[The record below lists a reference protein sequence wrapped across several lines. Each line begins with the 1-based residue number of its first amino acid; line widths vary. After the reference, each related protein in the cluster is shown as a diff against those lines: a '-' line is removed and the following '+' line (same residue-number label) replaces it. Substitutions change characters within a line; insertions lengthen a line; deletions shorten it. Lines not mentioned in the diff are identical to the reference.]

1 MLLDEFDIFE
11 KIGLSLGYMTKKI
24 YLCGKFNHGDYMNW
38 LKSLFFGSGVP
49 HSIFILTLAI
59 ACGIYLSHRLKFK
72 GITLGI
78 TWILFCAIAMS
89 HFGMHLDPVVET
101 FSKDFG
107 LILFVYSIGLQVGP
121 SFFSS
126 FGKGGIKL
134 NILAMSAVI
143 LSCLTAYIIHLI
155 SGEDIATMTGV
166 LFGAVTNTPGLGAA
180 EQAFADITGTTNAD
194 IASGYAMAYPLGVVG
209 IILSLLAMRWIF
221 RINIDKEK
229 EQIAAE
235 SEVQKEIEHIDIL
248 LANPQVE
255 GASIRDL
262 SALCNMNLIV
272 SRLVRPDG
280 EDELPDVDT
289 ILHVGDRIR
298 IVIDQ
303 EHKKSVLLLGM
314 ETTIQ
319 TDNKQQ
325 AHLVSRN
332 IIVTKPELNGKRIG
346 DLNIRSTYH
355 VSITRIRR
363 AGIELLATR
372 DLYLQ
377 LGDKITVVGEERAV
391 NKIES
396 LFGNSTKRLDMPNL
410 VSIFVGIALGVALGL
425 LPIALPGLS
434 QPFKLGL
441 AGGSLIVAI
450 LMSCF
455 GPKLH
460 IVTYT
465 TSSAN
470 LMIREIGI
478 AMFLAAVG
486 FGAGKTFIQTLV
498 EGGYVWIGYGVIIT
512 LIPLLIIGVI
522 GRKWLKLDYFTL
534 MGLLAGSTT
543 NPPALSYATTLTTSN
558 DRAAVSYSTVY
569 PLTMFLRVLTGQLMI
584 LLFL

>member
-1 MLLDEFDIFE
+1 
-11 KIGLSLGYMTKKI
+11 
-24 YLCGKFNHGDYMNW
+24 MNW
-38 LKSLFFGSGVP
+38 LNSLFFGKGVP

-59 ACGIYLSHRLKFK
+59 ACGISLSHRLKFK

-78 TWILFCAIAMS
+78 TWILFCAITMS

-101 FSKDFG
+101 FAKDFG

-126 FGKGGIKL
+126 FSQGGIKL
-134 NILAMSAVI
+134 NLLAMTVVL
-143 LSCLTAYIIHLI
+143 LSCVIAYLIHLF
-155 SGEDIATMTGV
+155 SGVDIATMTGV

-180 EQAFADITGTTNAD
+180 QQAFADITGMNNPD

-209 IILSLLAMRWIF
+209 IIFSILTIRWIF
-221 RINIDKEK
+221 RIKLDKEEAHVK
-229 EQIAAE
+229 NE
-235 SEVQKEIEHIDIL
+235 SEVQKEIEYIDIL

-255 GASIRDL
+255 GAHIRDL
-262 SALCNMNLIV
+262 SRLCHMNLIV
-272 SRLVRPDG
+272 SRLVRPNG

-289 ILHVGDRIR
+289 VLHVGDRIR
-298 IVIDQ
+298 VVVDK
-303 EHKKSVLLLGM
+303 ENEPSVLLLGM
-314 ETTIQ
+314 ETSLPT
-319 TDNKQQ
+319 NEKAQ
-325 AHLVSRN
+325 AHLVSRHVV
-332 IIVTKPELNGKRIG
+332 VTKPELNGKRIG
-346 DLNIRSTYH
+346 DLNVRATYH

-377 LGDKITVVGEERAV
+377 LGDRITVVGEERAV
-391 NKIES
+391 DKVEK
-396 LFGNSTKRLDMPNL
+396 LFGNSTKRLDVPNL
-410 VSIFVGIALGVALGL
+410 ASIFLGIAFGVAIGV
-425 LPIALPGLS
+425 LPIMLPGLS
-434 QPFKLGL
+434 QPFKLGI

-450 LMSCF
+450 LLGCF
-455 GPKLH
+455 GPKMH
-460 IVTYT
+460 VITYT

-486 FGAGKTFIQTLV
+486 FGAGKTFVPTLL

-512 LIPLLIIGVI
+512 LLPLLIVGTI
-522 GRKWLKLDYFTL
+522 GRLWLKLDYFTL
-534 MGLLAGSTT
+534 MGLIAGSTT
-543 NPPALSYATTLTTSN
+543 DPPALAYATTMSSNN
-558 DRAAVSYSTVY
+558 DRAAVAYSTVY

>member
-1 MLLDEFDIFE
+1 
-11 KIGLSLGYMTKKI
+11 
-24 YLCGKFNHGDYMNW
+24 MNW
-38 LKSLFFGSGVP
+38 LDSLFFGTGVP
-49 HSIFILTLAI
+49 HSIFILTIAI
-59 ACGIYLSHRLKFK
+59 AAGISLSHRLKFK

-101 FSKDFG
+101 FAKDFG

-134 NILAMSAVI
+134 NLLAMTIVF
-143 LSCLTAYIIHLI
+143 LSCVTAYIIHLL

-180 EQAFADITGTTNAD
+180 QQAFTDITGTMNPN

-209 IILSLLAMRWIF
+209 IITALLAMRWFFHIKL
-221 RINIDKEK
+221 DKE
-229 EQIAAE
+229 EERVVAE
-235 SEVQKEIEHIDIL
+235 STAQKEIEYIDIL

-255 GASIRDL
+255 GAHIREL
-262 SALCNMNLIV
+262 GQLCHMNLIV
-272 SRLVRPDG
+272 SRLVRPNG

-298 IVIDQ
+298 VVVDK
-303 EHKKSVLLLGM
+303 ENKKSVLLLGM
-314 ETTIQ
+314 ETSLPT
-319 TDNKQQ
+319 NEKAH
-325 AHLVSRN
+325 AHLVSRHVV
-332 IIVTKPELNGKRIG
+332 VTKPELNGKRIG
-346 DLNIRSTYH
+346 DLNVRATYH

-377 LGDKITVVGEERAV
+377 LGDRITVVGEERAV
-391 NKIES
+391 DKVEK
-396 LFGNSTKRLDMPNL
+396 LFGNSTRRLDIPNL
-410 VSIFVGIALGVALGL
+410 ASIFLGLALGVAAGV
-425 LPIALPGLS
+425 LPIMLPGLA
-434 QPFKLGL
+434 QPFKLGI

-455 GPKLH
+455 GPKMH
-460 IVTYT
+460 IITYT

-486 FGAGKTFIQTLV
+486 FGAGKTFLPTLL

-512 LIPLLIIGVI
+512 LLPLLLVGLIA
-522 GRKWLKLDYFTL
+522 RWWLKLDYFSL

-543 NPPALSYATTLTTSN
+543 NPPALAYATTVSSAN
-558 DRAAVSYSTVY
+558 DRAAVAYSTVY

>member
-1 MLLDEFDIFE
+1 
-11 KIGLSLGYMTKKI
+11 
-24 YLCGKFNHGDYMNW
+24 MNW
-38 LKSLFFGSGVP
+38 LNSLFFGAGVP
-49 HSIFILTLAI
+49 HSIFILTVAI
-59 ACGIYLSHRLKFK
+59 AGGISLSHHLKFK

-89 HFGMHLDPVVET
+89 HFGMHIDPVVET
-101 FSKDFG
+101 FAKDFG

-134 NILAMSAVI
+134 NLLAVSIVLLGCI
-143 LSCLTAYIIHLI
+143 TAYFIHLF

-180 EQAFADITGTTNAD
+180 QQAFTDVTGEVNPY
-194 IASGYAMAYPLGVVG
+194 IASAYAMAYPLGVVG
-209 IILSLLAMRWIF
+209 IITVLLAMRWFFHIKL
-221 RINIDKEK
+221 DKE
-229 EQIAAE
+229 EQRLLEE
-235 SEVQKEIEHIDIL
+235 SEVQKEVEYIDML
-248 LANPQVE
+248 LTNPQVE
-255 GASIRDL
+255 GVQIREL
-262 SALCNMNLIV
+262 GQLCHMNLVV
-272 SRLVRPDG
+272 SRLIRPNG

-298 IVIDQ
+298 VVVDK
-303 EHKKSVLLLGM
+303 ENEKSVLLLGM
-314 ETTIQ
+314 ETTLP
-319 TDNKQQ
+319 TDHKSMT
-325 AHLVSRN
+325 HLVSRHVV
-332 IIVTKPELNGKRIG
+332 VTKPELNGKRIG
-346 DLNIRSTYH
+346 DLKVRATYH

-377 LGDKITVVGEERAV
+377 LGDRITVVGEERAV
-391 NKIES
+391 EKIEK
-396 LFGNSTKRLDMPNL
+396 LLGNSTKRLDIPNL
-410 VSIFVGIALGVALGL
+410 ASIFLGLALGVAAGV
-425 LPIALPGLS
+425 LPITLPGLA
-434 QPFKLGL
+434 QPFKLGI
-441 AGGSLIVAI
+441 AGGSLIIAI

-455 GPKLH
+455 GPKMH

-486 FGAGKTFIQTLV
+486 FGAGKTFIPTLLN
-498 EGGYVWIGYGVIIT
+498 GGYMWIAYGLIIT
-512 LIPLLIIGVI
+512 LLPLLLVGIIA
-522 GRKWLKLDYFTL
+522 RCWLKMDYFSL

-543 NPPALSYATTLTTSN
+543 NPPALAYATSVTAAN
-558 DRAAVSYSTVY
+558 DRAAVAYSTVY

-584 LLFL
+584 LLFV

>member
-1 MLLDEFDIFE
+1 MD
-11 KIGLSLGYMTKKI
+11 
-24 YLCGKFNHGDYMNW
+24 W
-38 LKSLFFGSGVP
+38 LNSLFFGTGVP

-59 ACGIYLSHRLKFK
+59 AGGISLSHHLKFK

-89 HFGMHLDPVVET
+89 HFGMHLDPMVET
-101 FSKDFG
+101 FAKDFG

-134 NILAMSAVI
+134 NMLA
-143 LSCLTAYIIHLI
+143 LSIVLLGCVTAYVI
-155 SGEDIATMTGV
+155 SLLSGVDIATMTGV

-180 EQAFADITGTTNAD
+180 QQAFADITGNANPN

-209 IILSLLAMRWIF
+209 IITVILAMRWFF
-221 RINIDKEK
+221 RIKLDKE
-229 EQIAAE
+229 EARVAAE
-235 SEVQKEIEHIDIL
+235 SEVQKEVQYMDVL
-248 LANPQVE
+248 LTNPQVE
-255 GASIRDL
+255 GAHIRDL
-262 SALCNMNLIV
+262 SQLVHMNLIV

-289 ILHVGDRIR
+289 VLHVGDRIR
-298 IVIDQ
+298 VVVDK
-303 EHKKSVLLLGM
+303 ENEKSVLLLGM
-314 ETTIQ
+314 ETSLP
-319 TDNKQQ
+319 TDHKAH
-325 AHLVSRN
+325 AHLVSRHV
-332 IIVTKPELNGKRIG
+332 IVTKNELNGKRIG
-346 DLNIRSTYH
+346 DLNVRATYH

-363 AGIELLATR
+363 AGVELLATR

-377 LGDKITVVGEERAV
+377 LGDRITVVGEERAV
-391 NKIES
+391 DRVEQ
-396 LFGNSTKRLDMPNL
+396 LFGNSTKRLDIPNL
-410 VSIFVGIALGVALGL
+410 ASIFLGIALGVLAGVV
-425 LPIALPGLS
+425 PIMLPGLA
-434 QPFKLGL
+434 QPFKLGI
-441 AGGSLIVAI
+441 AGGSLIIAI

-460 IVTYT
+460 IITYT

-486 FGAGKTFIQTLV
+486 FGAGKTFIPTLLD
-498 EGGYVWIGYGVIIT
+498 GGYMWIGYGVIIT
-512 LIPLLIIGVI
+512 LLPLLIVGTIA
-522 GRKWLKLDYFTL
+522 RLWLKLDYFTL
-534 MGLLAGSTT
+534 MGLIAGSTT
-543 NPPALSYATTLTTSN
+543 DPPALAYATTVSSAN
-558 DRAAVSYSTVY
+558 DRAAVAYSTVY

>member
-1 MLLDEFDIFE
+1 
-11 KIGLSLGYMTKKI
+11 
-24 YLCGKFNHGDYMNW
+24 MNW
-38 LKSLFFGSGVP
+38 LNSLFFGTGVP

-59 ACGIYLSHRLKFK
+59 AGGISLSHRLKFK

-101 FSKDFG
+101 FAKDFG

-134 NILAMSAVI
+134 NLLAMSIVF
-143 LSCLTAYIIHLI
+143 LSCAIAYIISLL
-155 SGEDIATMTGV
+155 SGVDIATMTGV

-180 EQAFADITGTTNAD
+180 QQAFADITGNSNPN

-209 IILSLLAMRWIF
+209 IITVILAMRWFFHIKL
-221 RINIDKEK
+221 DKE
-229 EQIAAE
+229 ELRVAAE
-235 SEVQKEIEHIDIL
+235 NEAIKEVEYIDVL
-248 LANPQVE
+248 LTNPQVE
-255 GASIRDL
+255 GAYICDL
-262 SALCNMNLIV
+262 GKLCHMNLIV
-272 SRLVRPDG
+272 SRLIRPNG

-298 IVIDQ
+298 VVVDK
-303 EHKKSVLLLGM
+303 ENEKSVLLLGM
-314 ETTIQ
+314 ETSLP
-319 TDNKQQ
+319 TDQKAQ
-325 AHLVSRN
+325 AHLVSRQV
-332 IIVTKPELNGKRIG
+332 IVTKPELNGKRIG
-346 DLNIRSTYH
+346 DLNVRATYH

-363 AGIELLATR
+363 AGVELLATR

-377 LGDKITVVGEERAV
+377 LGDRITVVGEERAV
-391 NKIES
+391 DKIET
-396 LFGNSTKRLDMPNL
+396 LLGNSAKRLDVPNL
-410 VSIFVGIALGVALGL
+410 ASIFVGIALGVAAGL
-425 LPIALPGLS
+425 LPIMLPGLS
-434 QPFKLGL
+434 QPFKLGV

-455 GPKLH
+455 GPKLR

-486 FGAGKTFIQTLV
+486 FGAGKTFIPTLLD
-498 EGGYVWIGYGVIIT
+498 GGYLWIAYGVIIT
-512 LIPLLIIGVI
+512 LLPLLVVGAIA
-522 GRKWLKLDYFTL
+522 RLWLKLDYFSL

-543 NPPALSYATTLTTSN
+543 NPPALAYATNLSSAN
-558 DRAAVSYSTVY
+558 DRAAVAYSTVY